1 MMDAQFHA
9 LKRFNHLIGE
19 LDAVYHDMSLR
30 LGLSDSESKI
40 LYTVCNFGDSCLLAD
55 VCRLT
60 GLSKQTVNSAV
71 RKLEREGV
79 LYTEAANGRAKRLCL
94 TDEGKN
100 HAGRTAFRILEL
112 ENEVFASWPH
122 QDVEEYLELTERFL
136 ISLREKSETL

>member
-1 MMDAQFHA
+1 METQFRD

-19 LDAVYHDMSLR
+19 LDAVYHEMSLR

-40 LYTVCNFGDSCLLAD
+40 LYTICNFGESALLTD

-79 LYTEAANGRAKRLCL
+79 LYTEAADGRAKRLCL
-94 TDEGKN
+94 TEEGKR
-100 HAGRTAFRILEL
+100 HAGSTALRILEM
-112 ENEVFASWPH
+112 ENEVFSSWPRG
-122 QDVEEYLELTERFL
+122 DVEQYLELTERFL
-136 ISLREKSETL
+136 LSLREKARQL

>member
-1 MMDAQFHA
+1 MNAQFSD

-19 LDAVYHDMSLR
+19 LDAVYHEMWLR

-40 LYTVCNFGDSCLLAD
+40 LYTTCNFGDSCLPAD

-71 RKLEREGV
+71 RKLEGEGV
-79 LYTEAANGRAKRLCL
+79 LYAEAADGRAKRLCL
-94 TDEGKN
+94 TEEGKR

-112 ENEVFASWPH
+112 ENEVFVSWPRE
-122 QDVEEYLELTERFL
+122 DVARYLDLSERFL
-136 ISLREKSETL
+136 LSLREKSKAL